1 MDHFDFQ
8 RYPVRFMIQ
17 DALILLAPVILV
29 LIGAVLLE

>member
-1 MDHFDFQ
+1 MVRFDFL

-17 DALILLAPVILV
+17 DALVLLAPVILL